1 MLIPGV
7 LLPWKTFQEESV
19 SGLVRATV
27 LNDLRDCSDIPV
39 HRPLSEPPVLN
50 LQEGRDYRLLRKR
63 LQRQEKRDTFEQR
76 LKEMPMPLLS
86 LDTLSEKQ
94 IEALSVGDF
103 LRAIKNTKS
112 LDKLMLADNFIKEAE
127 RTVQLGINND
137 PDLKQF
143 LRGIKTTGKISL
155 YYSLDTYES
164 VKETENGRPKINHNG
179 RLKIVY
185 RDAAGNRTTKTV
197 RELTAKELTEALRRR
212 KEKEQLK
219 AGL

>member
-19 SGLVRATV
+19 SVLVRATV
-27 LNDLRDCSDIPV
+27 LNELRDNPDIPI
-39 HRPLSEPPVLN
+39 HQPLSEPLVLN
-50 LQEGRDYRLLRKR
+50 LQEGKDYRLLRKK
-63 LQRQEKRDTFEQR
+63 LQQQEKRDKLQQR

-112 LDKLMLADNFIKEAE
+112 LDKLMLADSFIKEAE
-127 RTVQLGINND
+127 RAVQLGINND

-143 LRGIKTTGKISL
+143 LRGVKVTGRVSL
-155 YYSLDTYES
+155 YYSLDPYES
-164 VKETENGRPKINHNG
+164 VKDTENGRPKINYNG
-179 RLKIVY
+179 RLKVVY

-197 RELTAKELTEALRRR
+197 RELTAKELTEALKRR
-212 KEKEQLK
+212 KEKEHLK